1 MCKLPTVLK
10 INVGLFSLIGVLH
23 LLRILLQWDVRFG
36 DWQVPYWMNV
46 LGIVIA
52 GVMVWL
58 NGKHLKTS

>member
-1 MCKLPTVLK
+1 MCKLPTLLK
-10 INVGLFSLIGVLH
+10 VNVGLFSLIGVLH

-58 NGKHLKTS
+58 NGKHLKR